1 MAALLD
7 RLFTNLAPGLRLV
20 IDESSGASSA
30 SAGIVWH
37 AELDGRPLPGGRVG
51 EGHACSYT

>member
-1 MAALLD
+1 VQEVAALLD

-37 AELDGRPLPGGRVG
+37 AELDGRPLPGGKVG
-51 EGHACSYT
+51 DSNA